1 MGLCH
6 SPNIVT
12 NGLVGY
18 WDAGNVKSYPGS
30 GAAFNDLS
38 GNANHATLVASP
50 TYSAGGLTF
59 NGTTQYGTIT
69 NSSSISFT
77 DKLSVSVWCTGSSM
91 ATFDTFIGKSTGNT
105 WTDGFGLH
113 YTGTAISFW
122 VNSYSVYK
130 ANYTIASTFGVTNFT
145 GVYNGANVLLYVN
158 GVLVTTGSALTG
170 NVVNP
175 AVVLYLMNNATN
187 SWAASG
193 ILYSAALYN
202 TALSGAEISQNFH
215 ALRGRFGI

>member
-1 MGLCH
+1 MSVYAGPEI
-6 SPNIVT
+6 PN
-12 NGLVGY
+12 NGMIGY
-18 WDAGNVKSYPGS
+18 WDAGNPISYPGS
-30 GAAFNDLS
+30 GTTFNDLS

-59 NGTTQYGTIT
+59 NGSTQWATVA
-69 NSSSISFT
+69 NSSSISFA

-91 ATFDTFIGKSTGNT
+91 ATFDTFIGKSTGNA
-105 WTDGFGLH
+105 WSDGFGLH

-158 GVLVTTGSALTG
+158 GVLVTTGAALTG
-170 NVVNP
+170 NIVNP

-215 ALRGRFGI
+215 ATRGRYGI